1 MAENRVNLNNK
12 NLEFLDTD
20 NPNVKFV
27 RTAMG
32 VRAFENTLGEDETPT
47 PSERTVKKPE
57 PKYSEK
63 EILSVDDKKQIPGN
77 WQSILEET
85 RFHND
90 GSYVKPLMS
99 VVPPPTSTPGPC
111 CMGDT
116 YTHKTTNSFNQE
128 KRI

>member
-1 MAENRVNLNNK
+1 
-12 NLEFLDTD
+12 
-20 NPNVKFV
+20 
-27 RTAMG
+27 MG

-85 RFHND
+85 RF
-90 GSYVKPLMS
+90 S
-99 VVPPPTSTPGPC
+99 
-111 CMGDT
+111 
-116 YTHKTTNSFNQE
+116 
-128 KRI
+128 